1 MKFLAAIPYLV
12 LIPIAVLMA
21 LAPFGLTPHL
31 VEKWRML
38 PRAFPEKYVAA
49 MRRAID
55 HGAVKRQLL
64 EPPAFEV
71 SLNQAH
77 G

>member
-1 MKFLAAIPYLV
+1 MKFLAAIPYVV

-38 PRAFPEKYVAA
+38 FAGTLHRPLDWFDLVLHTSPLAVLVVKVIAGVASRTEA
-49 MRRAID
+49 
-55 HGAVKRQLL
+55 G
-64 EPPAFEV
+64 
-71 SLNQAH
+71 
-77 G
+77 